1 MSTVG
6 ADERED
12 GRMGDGGPSE
22 EIDALLAG
30 IGDWRGPALAR
41 LRELIFEADPDMVEE
56 AKWKKPSNPAGVP
69 LWSDGGMVC
78 TGEVYKNYVKITF
91 ASGASLDD
99 PHGLF
104 NASLTGGTR
113 RAIDVREGEVVD
125 EEAFVALVRSAVAR
139 NQAKARRR

>member
-1 MSTVG
+1 
-6 ADERED
+6 
-12 GRMGDGGPSE
+12 MGDGGPSE

-30 IGDWRGPALAR
+30 IDDWRGPALGR
-41 LRELIFEADPDMVEE
+41 LRELIFEADPDMIEE

-78 TGEVYKNYVKITF
+78 TGEVYKNYVKVTF

-125 EEAFVALVRSAVAR
+125 EQAFVALVRSAVAF
-139 NQAKARRR
+139 NQAKGRRG

>member
-1 MSTVG
+1 
-6 ADERED
+6 
-12 GRMGDGGPSE
+12 MGDGGPSE

-30 IGDWRGPALAR
+30 IDDWRGPALGR

-78 TGEVYKNYVKITF
+78 TGEVYKNYVKVTF

-125 EEAFVALVRSAVAR
+125 EQAFVALVRSAVAF
-139 NQAKARRR
+139 NQAKGRR